1 MASLNISS
9 IENSICDSGNI
20 NIIGEFSGQSDEDL
34 LNWIEGI
41 IKYCHDDDPRQFI
54 DDWNLYCDELLKF
67 EVRLKTVET
76 K

>member
-41 IKYCHDDDPRQFI
+41 IKYCHDDDLFK
-54 DDWNLYCDELLKF
+54 LLNDLIF
-67 EVRLKTVET
+67 GVDTHIYHLLSC
-76 K
+76 